1 MTSDA
6 QTQVTRMLEL
16 VPYLRQR
23 EGVALDQ
30 VARDFDVPPSQI
42 VKDLKVLWFCGLPN
56 SVSGDLID
64 IDMDALE
71 GEGVVRLSNAD
82 FLARPLRLDRQ
93 EALAM
98 TVALRT
104 LREAAGAEQRAVVDR
119 VLDKLEGALGDSAA
133 APVDVHIDEV
143 DSEIRAAVDRALN
156 ERRRLHLRYYVP
168 ARDETTERDVDPMR
182 LLFSEGHGYLEAWCH
197 RVRETRLFRLDRMAA
212 ATVLDDPAEP
222 PADVE
227 PRDLSRGLFQ
237 PDRDDP
243 VATVDLEPRARW
255 VADYYPIESR
265 SEQPDGRLRIRLRY
279 ADGAWLVWLVL
290 RLGGD
295 ATLLEPAELA
305 DEVVE
310 RARAA
315 LQLYTG

>member
-16 VPYLRQR
+16 VPYLQQR
-23 EGVALDQ
+23 DGVALDQ
-30 VARDFDVPPSQI
+30 VARDFDVSPSQI

-56 SVSGDLID
+56 SVSGDLIE

-71 GEGVVRLSNAD
+71 GEGVVRLTNAD

-104 LREAAGAEQRAVVDR
+104 LRGAAGAEQRVVVDR
-119 VLDKLEGALGDSAA
+119 VLDKLESALGESAA

-143 DSEIRAAVDRALN
+143 DPDIRAAVDQALA

-168 ARDETTERDVDPMR
+168 ARDEITERDVDPMR

-197 RVRETRLFRLDRMAA
+197 RARETRLFRLDRIANVKVLEAA
-212 ATVLDDPAEP
+212 AQP
-222 PADVE
+222 PADAE
-227 PRDLSRGLFQ
+227 PRDLSGGLFR
-237 PDRDDP
+237 PDPEDP
-243 VATVDLEPRARW
+243 LATVDLEPRARW

-265 SEQPDGRLRIRLRY
+265 TEQPEGRLRISLRY
-279 ADGAWLVWLVL
+279 ADATWLVWLIM

-295 ATLLEPAELA
+295 ATLVEPAELA
-305 DEVVE
+305 DQVVT

-315 LQLYTG
+315 LQHYDG